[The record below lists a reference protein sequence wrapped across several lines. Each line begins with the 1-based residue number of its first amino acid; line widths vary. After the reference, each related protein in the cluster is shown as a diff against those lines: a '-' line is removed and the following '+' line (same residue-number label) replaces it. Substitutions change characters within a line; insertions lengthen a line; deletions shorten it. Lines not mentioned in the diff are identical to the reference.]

1 MTIIIKTIFLKII
14 EKTKQVSLRLSQFL
28 ISQPV
33 RKIITQ
39 RAITRKLVE
48 MIHNQTDSLKWQHLL
63 ESMVVRKTR
72 MKTKRKMMWKKC
84 SSLMICNIWTTLFI
98 VVEIVIFRQLYLWL
112 INKQRSTMLF
122 PVQLSKDQRETSWFA
137 K

>member
-48 MIHNQTDSLKWQHLL
+48 MIHNQTDSLK
-63 ESMVVRKTR
+63 
-72 MKTKRKMMWKKC
+72 
-84 SSLMICNIWTTLFI
+84 
-98 VVEIVIFRQLYLWL
+98 
-112 INKQRSTMLF
+112 
-122 PVQLSKDQRETSWFA
+122 
-137 K
+137 